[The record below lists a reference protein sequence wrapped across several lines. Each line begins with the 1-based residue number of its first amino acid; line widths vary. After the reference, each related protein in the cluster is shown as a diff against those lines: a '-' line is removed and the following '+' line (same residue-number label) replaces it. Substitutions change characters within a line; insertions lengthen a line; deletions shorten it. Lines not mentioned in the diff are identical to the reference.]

1 MVDKTKIIVGLDLGT
16 DKCCLTYQDNIG
28 RPFIITD
35 DKQFKISS
43 IIGILNN
50 GILVGNEIS
59 KEYNYDIPI
68 ITNLKRL
75 IGHTSIDHDALDIAS
90 FNGWKLLDDNDNM
103 IIMIGKNMY
112 KLVDLMCVL
121 LKKIKQI
128 IISNIGENFS
138 MIITVPANFN
148 EGQKNQILQL
158 CKLVGIDCKR
168 LIYEPCSAALAY
180 INYFD
185 QTDNKIIDQEEGL
198 MKRIMVFDFGAG
210 TLDLAIVT
218 CNCIINNGEKEWLA
232 KIEFN
237 IGDNH
242 LGGIDIDMMLGKY
255 LENKFPDFKKM
266 LDLHNESMNFIIEK
280 IKIKLSN
287 LYKSSN
293 VSLVERYYDK
303 IITINIQEYFNLL
316 DKNFKDRII
325 HLLDELHQ
333 TNIKQNEI
341 DTILL
346 IGGSCYNP
354 WIKNLLSMY
363 YSKNI
368 KDYTI
373 KLSDHF
379 NTYNIDI
386 KDIGVSLGATCVD
399 KKTNVDGDT
408 LILTESLPLSIGIG
422 TVNNQMCKILPK
434 NTLIPC
440 TAKKY
445 FTTSEDNQTKIE
457 VKLFQGECDDVTK
470 NFFLGSFSM
479 NDLPQEPQGKIVVII
494 NVSVTTDNLITV
506 EGKVKNIDKC
516 DKKIIINRYDI
527 KIDNSLIESNINN
540 YEIND
545 LVFNNIM
552 GRYYELITMLNR
564 LQYNLID
571 NISCHYEKSTIDNI
585 LTSFWDDLILLYK
598 LMSESNK
605 IKPNIQQLDKFIKYI
620 STKMDYKINDIV
632 LDVINDNIIASKLD
646 KLNKFI
652 NKNLQHLV
660 SAYQIKTDGISET
673 LSETTKYDTLNDTK
687 LIQINSINNPTEIL
701 TPIEKHFLDGD
712 NCISEI
718 RELTKMIVD
727 DIECLQMP
735 DHNKL
740 LLIDILDKFDT
751 YLDNPTLNGLNSE
764 IEYNLLQNMIV
775 SLSNIN
781 DQQFIEK
788 MCSEISTLNDDEKS
802 ISIYKKIINNIIGY
816 NTLST

>member
-16 DKCCLTYQDNIG
+16 DKCCITYQDNLG
-28 RPFIITD
+28 RPFIISD
-35 DKQFKISS
+35 DKHFKISS

-75 IGHTSIDHDALDIAS
+75 IGHASTDPEVLNIAS
-90 FNGWKLLDDNDNM
+90 FHGWKITNVNDELVVDVGGNT
-103 IIMIGKNMY
+103 Y
-112 KLVDLMCVL
+112 RLVDLMCVL

-158 CKLVGIDCKR
+158 CKLVSIDCKR

-185 QTDNKIIDQEEGL
+185 QTDNKVIDQEGGL

-218 CNCIINNGEKEWLA
+218 CNCLINNDEKEWLA

-242 LGGIDIDMMLGKY
+242 LGGIDIDIMLGKY
-255 LENKFPDFKKM
+255 LENKYPDFKKM
-266 LDLHNESMNFIIEK
+266 LDLHNEPVNFIIEK

-303 IITINIQEYFNLL
+303 VIIVNIQEYFDLL
-316 DKNFKDRII
+316 DKYFKNRII

-333 TNIKQNEI
+333 TDIKREEI

-354 WIKNLLSMY
+354 WIKNLLSTY
-363 YSKNI
+363 YSKDI
-368 KDYTI
+368 KDYAI

-379 NTYNIDI
+379 ETYNIDI

-399 KKTNVDGDT
+399 KKTNVAGDS

-440 TAKKY
+440 TAKNY
-445 FTTSEDNQTKIE
+445 FTTSEDNQTLIE
-457 VKLFQGECDDVTK
+457 VKLFQGECDDITK
-470 NFFLGSFSM
+470 NFFLGSFTM
-479 NDLPQEPQGKIVVII
+479 NNLPQEPQGKIVVII
-494 NVSVTTDNLITV
+494 NVSVTTDGLITV
-506 EGKVKNIDKC
+506 EGKVKNTDKY
-516 DKKIIINRYDI
+516 DKKIIINRYDT
-527 KIDNSLIESNINN
+527 KINNSLIESNINS

-545 LVFNNIM
+545 IIFNNIM
-552 GRYYELITMLNR
+552 NKYYELITMLNR

-571 NISCHYEKSTIDNI
+571 NISCHYEKSTIDDI
-585 LTSFWDDLILLYK
+585 LTSFWDDLIFIYK

-620 STKMDYKINDIV
+620 SSKMNYKIDNILIDLI
-632 LDVINDNIIASKLD
+632 DDNIIAGKLD

-660 SAYQIKTDGISET
+660 STYQIKTDCTNET
-673 LSETTKYDTLNDTK
+673 SNYDTFNESNLT
-687 LIQINSINNPTEIL
+687 QINSINNPTEIL
-701 TPIEKHFLDGD
+701 SPIEKFGEIKELSTMLVNDLDT
-712 NCISEI
+712 IQM
-718 RELTKMIVD
+718 TD
-727 DIECLQMP
+727 D
-735 DHNKL
+735 NKL
-740 LLIDILDKFDT
+740 LLLEILERHEK
-751 YLDNPTLNGLNSE
+751 YLESQCDFNSE
-764 IEYNLLQNMIV
+764 TELKLLQNVTIV
-775 SLSNIN
+775 LSSINDHEYIADLMDKITKLNDNDVISFKNILESLS
-781 DQQFIEK
+781 
-788 MCSEISTLNDDEKS
+788 SYSLN
-802 ISIYKKIINNIIGY
+802 
-816 NTLST
+816 